1 MVAHEVG
8 PLARQVKCRSLPKRL
23 RDWAGVAARER
34 EVHGL
39 HPDEVEL
46 HIEPVAVR
54 AAEERQLV
62 LVGRVHLA
70 EQDGVAEAAGDKV
83 ANIAEVFVGVK
94 HALISR
100 RGVLGEQER
109 NGIHTEA
116 RDSEFKPEAQR
127 A

>member
-1 MVAHEVG
+1 VVAHEVG

-34 EVHGL
+34 QVHGL

-62 LVGRVHLA
+62 LIGKVHLA
-70 EQDGVAEAAGDKV
+70 EQDGVPETPRDEV
-83 ANIAEVFVGVK
+83 SDVAEVLVGVE
-94 HALISR
+94 HARISR
-100 RGVLGEQER
+100 RGVLGEEE
-109 NGIHTEA
+109 GDGVDAEA
-116 RDSEFKPEAQR
+116 RDSELEPEAQC